1 MDTTFVLRGNKSA
14 HFSRP
19 PDFALG
25 PPLEVGLTQ
34 NPGGRLAKIL
44 TTNHFLFFKNISEN
58 ILKKSAHYFVAPS
71 HFTLYPKDVKF
82 KVWLLKHEPWP
93 LAGFLH
99 DFSFL
104 V

>member
-1 MDTTFVLRGNKSA
+1 MVKIASKNGGGCGGHSWLWPLMGTMQARMVATIRGFDRS
-14 HFSRP
+14 
-19 PDFALG
+19 
-25 PPLEVGLTQ
+25 LEVT
-34 NPGGRLAKIL
+34 
-44 TTNHFLFFKNISEN
+44 ISPLLEN
-58 ILKKSAHYFVAPS
+58 VLKKSAHYFVAPS

-82 KVWLLKHEPWP
+82 KDWLLKNEPWP

>member
-1 MDTTFVLRGNKSA
+1 
-14 HFSRP
+14 
-19 PDFALG
+19 
-25 PPLEVGLTQ
+25 
-34 NPGGRLAKIL
+34 
-44 TTNHFLFFKNISEN
+44 
-58 ILKKSAHYFVAPS
+58 VAPS

-82 KVWLLKHEPWP
+82 KVWLLKNEPWP